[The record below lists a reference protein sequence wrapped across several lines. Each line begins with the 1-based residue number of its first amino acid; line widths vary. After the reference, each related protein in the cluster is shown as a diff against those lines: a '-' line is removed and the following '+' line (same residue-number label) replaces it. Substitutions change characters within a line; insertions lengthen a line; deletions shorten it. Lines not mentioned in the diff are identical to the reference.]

1 MGVAIDGDKELKRQL
16 AKIAVDVASA
26 LPLAALKGV
35 EVLKVSAQQKAPV
48 LTGALRDS
56 IVADVEE
63 SNREIVV
70 EVGPTV
76 EYAEKVEFGGI
87 RRAAKPYLRPAL
99 DETEEL
105 IIDALIEE
113 LNKVVEDS

>member
-1 MGVAIDGDKELKRQL
+1 MGVEITGEKELKRQL
-16 AKIAVDVASA
+16 KDIAEKVSEA
-26 LPLAALKGV
+26 LPLAALNSV

-56 IVADVEE
+56 IISDVEE
-63 SNREIVV
+63 NQREVVV

-76 EYAEKVEFGGI
+76 DYADDVEFGGV
-87 RRAAKPYLRPAL
+87 RRAANPYLRSAL

-113 LNKVVEDS
+113 LNKVVDNI